1 MVAILSSHRNGLLL
15 LALAS
20 SLSTGVEAVALYD
33 RAADYLASST
43 NLVKRAA
50 TDSVLV
56 KYSILRFA
64 FYVNLQIGSNQDS
77 VNVRLTDQPWLWAG
91 SKKPSNC
98 SSAVRSNYLQCVYSD
113 WSGVYSPNTSTTFRN
128 VSNAVLS
135 LTQSDNTRFARGYY
149 GTDTVRFGSQVLDN
163 VYVGVSDNFTE
174 APELGIGMYGSD
186 RQTFPGFLQFIYQQN
201 EIKSL
206 SHGLYFDWM
215 ERNQS
220 YLNFGAVDTAKYSG
234 NLVTFNATSA
244 ANDITTIE
252 LLSCAF
258 GAPGSMAELTAV
270 SNLKANVE
278 FSTARISLPDSVV
291 ATIVNRLGAVYD
303 DSWSGY
309 LIDCA
314 MRYSDFVFEFRFQ
327 GTNITVAA
335 NHFITPAFGVL
346 GYRYQFQG
354 KDGCSLQIGPMSGY
368 SVATNLGYEAVLGQP
383 FARHTYLVHDYGNRQ
398 LSFAPAIFNA
408 TSSNI
413 VPLDSRGVAPLYT
426 AVPTSTPSSDSQSQQ
441 PMGGS
446 STTSPE
452 AIAGGVVGGIAGVSG
467 IALLTWYMMK
477 KRQQQGGKNLKPP
490 QMHGP
495 GPTAV
500 GYQGGYSH
508 LPGQDPSKGYQSS
521 VSELGGG
528 DYTWPQQ
535 QPGRY
540 GTPYLESQTGYYENA
555 ELAAGYNKQATGGQT
570 FAHELP
576 TLDHSHR

>member
-1 MVAILSSHRNGLLL
+1 MVAILSLCRDGLLL
-15 LALAS
+15 LTFAS
-20 SLSTGVEAVALYD
+20 SFTTGVEALTIYD
-33 RAADYLASST
+33 RAVDYLT
-43 NLVKRAA
+43 TRTGLVKRAA

-56 KYSILRFA
+56 RYSILRYA
-64 FYVNLQIGSNQDS
+64 FYVNLQIGSNSDS
-77 VNVRLTDQPWLWAG
+77 VNVRLTDQPWLWVG
-91 SKKPSNC
+91 SQKPSNC
-98 SSAVRSNYLQCVYSD
+98 SASIRSNHLQCVYSD
-113 WSGVYSPNTSTTFRN
+113 WSGIYWPTISTTFRN
-128 VSNAVLS
+128 VSNAILS
-135 LTQSDNTRFARGYY
+135 LTQSDTSRFARGYY

-174 APELGIGMYGSD
+174 APELGIGVYGSD

-291 ATIVNRLGAVYD
+291 DTIVNRLGAVYD
-303 DSWSGY
+303 DSWGGY
-309 LIDCA
+309 LIDCS
-314 MRYSDFVFEFRFQ
+314 MRYSDFVFLFRFR
-327 GTNITVAA
+327 GIDITVSA
-335 NHFITPAFGVL
+335 NHYITPAVGIL
-346 GYRYQFQG
+346 GYRYQFKG
-354 KDGCSLQIGPMSGY
+354 KDGCSLQIGPMSSY
-368 SVATNLGYEAVLGQP
+368 SVATNLGYQAVLGTP

-398 LSFAPAIFNA
+398 LSFAPAIFNTTA
-408 TSSNI
+408 SNV

-426 AVPTSTPSSDSQSQQ
+426 VVSDSTPTGNSTNEQ
-441 PMGGS
+441 PTGGS
-446 STTSPE
+446 SMSSPE

-477 KRQQQGGKNLKPP
+477 KRQQGGKNFKPP
-490 QMHGP
+490 KMHGTE
-495 GPTAV
+495 PTVV
-500 GYQGGYSH
+500 GYQGGYSY
-508 LPGQDPSKGYQSS
+508 LAGQDPSKGYQPA

-528 DYTWPQQ
+528 DETWPQQ
-535 QPGRY
+535 QPGRH
-540 GTPYLESQTGYYENA
+540 GTPYVGSQNGYYEG
-555 ELAAGYNKQATGGQT
+555 AALVGGYNNQTNGGQS

-576 TLDHSHR
+576 TLDQSRR